1 MKNLT
6 THFTNITKGIKD
18 SRPILQSIFYNSTDN
33 SMSATDSHR
42 LLQVKVGP
50 VPVTYIQD
58 PNTLEFLEG
67 TYPDVTRL
75 IPKEG
80 QEVYFD
86 AGHIEA
92 GMIAILKAMKDEVI
106 EIHVTNFTLSIHKEH
121 QGALISFKLTN
132 QAPQNEI
139 IAANAKYVWQALSF
153 VKDAYKDFTKEVIT
167 FKYTSTVR
175 PFTFR
180 TTCYDYL
187 ITPVRRRS

>member
-6 THFTNITKGIKD
+6 THFTNITKG
-18 SRPILQSIFYNSTDN
+18 SNPGCPILQGISYNKEQKHIV
-33 SMSATDSHR
+33 ATDSHR
-42 LLQVKVGP
+42 LLLIKTDTP
-50 VPVTYIQD
+50 ATYVQN
-58 PNTLEFLEG
+58 PLTLEFLEG
-67 TYPDVTRL
+67 NYPDVTRL

-92 GMIAILKAMKDEVI
+92 GMIAILKAMKEEVI
-106 EIHVTNFTLSIHKEH
+106 EIHVTDFTLSIHKEH

-167 FKYTSTVR
+167 FKYTSSVR
-175 PFTFR
+175 PFTFH
-180 TTCYDYL
+180 TECYDYL
-187 ITPVRRRS
+187 TTPVRRSN

>member
-6 THFTNITKGIKD
+6 THFTNITKG
-18 SRPILQSIFYNSTDN
+18 SNPGRPILQGISYNKEQKYIA
-33 SMSATDSHR
+33 ATDSHR
-42 LLQVKVGP
+42 MLYIHTDTP
-50 VPVTYIQD
+50 ATYVQN
-58 PNTLEFLEG
+58 PLTLEFLEG

-92 GMIAILKAMKDEVI
+92 GMIAILKAMKEEVI
-106 EIHVTNFTLSIHKEH
+106 EIHVTDFTLSIHKEH

-139 IAANAKYVWQALSF
+139 IAANAKYVCQALSF

-167 FKYTSTVR
+167 FKYTSPVR
-175 PFTFR
+175 PFTFH
-180 TTCYDYL
+180 TECYDYL